1 MNTRMQFLEHELALN
16 EREQQKKSSV
26 QTSIPTPDSAA
37 SPAASEQIV
46 KLEHKV
52 HELEAMVNGLT
63 EELLDL
69 KTITRKLSA
78 TIEKLGGNQQQTV
91 SQVPQRTAV
100 RRPVPEQPKAD
111 TPSPAAVRP
120 APQAPTPAQTQEKRS
135 FSAPGTPMPPRERQE
150 YAHVQQPSSHSYAVM
165 PEAKPAPAEVP
176 AEAEAPLKP
185 GEYEFVMQPDG
196 TILKRPKKTQGSV
209 IIAGTGYGK
218 GHLSRSSAI
227 RAESDAVIE
236 AVEDDTVE
244 IK

>member
-16 EREQQKKSSV
+16 ERERQKKSSV
-26 QTSIPTPDSAA
+26 QSSFPASDPLVSPVSAD
-37 SPAASEQIV
+37 QVV

-52 HELEAMVNGLT
+52 NELEALVNGLT

-78 TIEKLGGNQQQTV
+78 TIEKLGGTQQAP
-91 SQVPQRTAV
+91 SQSPTRTAI
-100 RRPVPEQPKAD
+100 RRPLPEQPRESI
-111 TPSPAAVRP
+111 PSPAVSHQRVQEP
-120 APQAPTPAQTQEKRS
+120 SPAQMTEKRS
-135 FSAPGTPMPPRERQE
+135 FSVPGAQIPPRERPE
-150 YAHVQQPSSHSYAVM
+150 RPAPVPTPVRSYAEM
-165 PEAKPAPAEVP
+165 PAPAPEP
-176 AEAEAPLKP
+176 AKEPEEDAPLKA

-227 RAESDAVIE
+227 RAESNAVIE
-236 AVEDDTVE
+236 AEEDDSVE